1 MFLLFLHTEVVTD
14 VSVFAESRCTSW
26 CGIPSLRSFVGVLPG
41 KLNSDFEQFVVGGFL
56 ES

>member
-14 VSVFAESRCTSW
+14 VSVFAESRCTAW